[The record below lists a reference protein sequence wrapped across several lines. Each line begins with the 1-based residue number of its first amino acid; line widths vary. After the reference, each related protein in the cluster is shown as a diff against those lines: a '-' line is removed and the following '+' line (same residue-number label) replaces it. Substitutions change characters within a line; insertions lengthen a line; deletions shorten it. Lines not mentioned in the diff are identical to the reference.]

1 MVWEAQSDVNSGGV
15 YRWGL
20 SGESGAVGY
29 WSGDRRVGGGQDQ
42 NRQNDWATGQQC
54 RRICRAA
61 GSTAIRGQA
70 KGTVAACLLRF
81 GSSSEADDWGLCL
94 PKPASLLAELDLPQ
108 VGTLSEVFHLPR
120 STRR

>member
-1 MVWEAQSDVNSGGV
+1 MVWGAQSDVYSGGV

-29 WSGDRRVGGGQDQ
+29 WSGNRRVGGGQDQ
-42 NRQNDWATGQQC
+42 NRQNDWAAGQQR
-54 RRICRAA
+54 RRICRAV
-61 GSTAIRGQA
+61 GGVAIRGQA
-70 KGTVAACLLRF
+70 KSAVAACLLRL
-81 GSSSEADDWGLCL
+81 GSGGEADDWGLRL

-108 VGTLSEVFHLPR
+108 VGTLSGVLHLPR